1 MSSGISLIVGLGN
14 PGPEYAETRHN
25 AGFRFLDAL
34 LADSGERLRHESRFA
49 ADVGRVRI
57 GGDEVRLLAPMTFM
71 NHSGE
76 AVSRFAR
83 YYKIPV
89 EQILVAYDEIDLPPG
104 AVRLKKG
111 GGAAGHNGVGDVIEQ
126 LGSPDFL
133 RLRIGVGHPGSA
145 AQVVSY
151 VLRKA
156 PTAEQ
161 ALIDD
166 AIAAAR
172 SHIADIVQGQY
183 QKAMNSLHQLG
194 KGRAGS
200 QEDGGS

>member
-34 LADSGERLRHESRFA
+34 LADSGERRRPESRFTAEA
-49 ADVGRVRI
+49 ARLRI
-57 GGDEVRLLAPMTFM
+57 GGSEVWLLAPMTFM

-89 EQILVAYDEIDLPPG
+89 GQILVAYDEIDLPPG
-104 AVRLKKG
+104 AVRLKWG
-111 GGAAGHNGVGDVIEQ
+111 GGAAGHNGLTDVIEQ
-126 LGSPDFL
+126 LGSPEFL

-151 VLRKA
+151 VLRR
-156 PTAEQ
+156 PPVAEQ
-161 ALIDD
+161 SLIDE
-166 AIAAAR
+166 AIAAAKD
-172 SHIADIVQGQY
+172 HIGDIVQGQY
-183 QKAMNSLHQLG
+183 QKVMNSLHRLG
-194 KGRAGS
+194 K
-200 QEDGGS
+200 